1 MKVKI
6 RSNEQI
12 IVALAVVA
20 IVVSMMFWP
29 LSRNTSADEGFA
41 DFLAFGVDNISL
53 GQTARLHVVSIGN
66 PDTVAAELVIY
77 DRQGN
82 ILARSVER
90 LSPGRAVSLDLRF
103 ADHGG
108 IPGAVGPRLEFYA
121 AVHFAKLSGQNK
133 GYVIPSVEIIEDAT
147 GHTIRA
153 IIDPIG

>member
-1 MKVKI
+1 MKLKI

-12 IVALAVVA
+12 VIALGVLSVA
-20 IVVSMMFWP
+20 ILMMFWP
-29 LSRNTSADEGFA
+29 LSHNTSADEGFD
-41 DFLAFGVDNISL
+41 DFLAFGIDNISL
-53 GQTARLHVVSIGN
+53 GQTARLHVVSVGN
-66 PDTVAAELVIY
+66 RDIVPAELVIY
-77 DRQGN
+77 DGQGN
-82 ILARSVER
+82 VLARSVER

-121 AVHFAKLSGQNK
+121 AVHFAKLNGRDN

-147 GHTIRA
+147 GHTVRA